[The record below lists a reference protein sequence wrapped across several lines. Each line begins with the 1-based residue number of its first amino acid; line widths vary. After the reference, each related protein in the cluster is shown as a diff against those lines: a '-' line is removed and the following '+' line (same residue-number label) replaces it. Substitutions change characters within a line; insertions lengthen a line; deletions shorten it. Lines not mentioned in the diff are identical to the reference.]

1 MISLPRQTDQQHS
14 SFLNL
19 FQQTFDS
26 RISDRNTNR
35 IVVYLDDKQTSV
47 IMGACNFGVSYFLFL
62 SVLLILLPE
71 DFFCLAEIRLSLTLK

>member
-19 FQQTFDS
+19 FQQTFGS

-71 DFFCLAEIRLSLTLK
+71 DFFCLAEIRLSLK